1 MATLTQPASS
11 ADRAYAVRSLRDEL
25 AARRIKAVIR
35 PNPRRKHPH
44 RCDRAYRGRNVIER

>member
-1 MATLTQPASS
+1 M
-11 ADRAYAVRSLRDEL
+11 RDEL